1 MNYKRLYNNIVT
13 TAQLQER
20 ECYTEKHHIVP
31 RSLGGADTEDN
42 LVRLTPREHFICHWL
57 LTKFTTGINKRKM
70 IKALSFMRSE
80 STYQK
85 RYTTK
90 ITARV
95 YENLR
100 KEHARI
106 ISEQN
111 TGRVQPRHEKENQIT
126 AMTGRKRPAFS
137 KEWRENLSKASSGE
151 NNSMY
156 GKTHSASAKKIMS
169 EKAKGRKQSAETIA
183 KKADAIRGSKREKQ
197 LCPHCDRAVAVNGYA
212 RWHGDNCKEKSFFVD

>member
-1 MNYKRLYNNIVT
+1 MNYKRLYNSIVT

-20 ECYTEKHHIVP
+20 ECYTETHHIVP
-31 RSLGGADTEDN
+31 SSMGGSNDVSN

-111 TGRVQPRHEKENQIT
+111 SGENNGAKQPEARVKISMSKLGQ
-126 AMTGRKRPAFS
+126 KRPAFS
-137 KEWRENLSKASSGE
+137 KEWRENLSKAHSGE
-151 NNSMY
+151 GNGMY
-156 GKTHSASAKKIMS
+156 GKTHSADTRQKIGD
-169 EKAKGRKQSAETIA
+169 KIRGTKHSAELIERRIS
-183 KKADAIRGSKREKQ
+183 KIRGSKRQKR
-197 LCPHCDRAVAVNGYA
+197 LCPHCDREVAVNGYA
-212 RWHGDNCKEKSFFVD
+212 RWHGDNCKNA